1 MLKLLKLL
9 VITNLIL
16 NSTLA
21 VNYNESNQRNDNV
34 DNDSL
39 ELPDFEFTDDKHV
52 EQPTNDYYDE
62 DQNGQD
68 DEPAGVS
75 SSSEFP
81 LTDDLLDV
89 NMNGDE
95 DEGFE
100 VESENDGLDFNVN
113 FDDEDELEDF
123 HTKEEKLK
131 KVLLKAMSHT
141 DMKRKF
147 AEVLPLLRVMSKQQR
162 ATLASLI
169 TAQVNAKSGRELTL
183 DQVCCQSQQYYTFGW
198 IAGFTVLFICCATL
212 LCPRNSEHY
221 NSN

>member
-21 VNYNESNQRNDNV
+21 VYNESNQRNDNV

-39 ELPDFEFTDDKHV
+39 ELPDFEFTDDKNV

-68 DEPAGVS
+68 DEAAGVS
-75 SSSEFP
+75 SSSDSP
-81 LTDDLLDV
+81 PTDDLLDV
-89 NMNGDE
+89 NMNGE
-95 DEGFE
+95 ADEGFG

-123 HTKEEKLK
+123 NTKEEKLK
-131 KVLLKAMSHT
+131 KVLLKAMSHH

-183 DQVCCQSQQYYTFGW
+183 DQVCSQSPHL
-198 IAGFTVLFICCATL
+198 IIPLVCL
-212 LCPRNSEHY
+212 LDLPYGLRVTDKNSLH
-221 NSN
+221 